1 MESDSVVKQRG
12 AAISRIVSS
21 NTLGMQVLEA
31 LGIDLASVSAV
42 QINLQVVE
50 PSTIQITRT
59 IKDEDAPQIVDLL
72 SVYRVEPAEVKG
84 AEDD

>member
-1 MESDSVVKQRG
+1 M
-12 AAISRIVSS
+12 SRIVSS
-21 NTLGMQVLEA
+21 NTFGMQVLEA

-42 QINLQVVE
+42 QINLQVME

-72 SVYRVEPAEVKG
+72 SVYRVEPSEVKG
-84 AEDD
+84 AEND